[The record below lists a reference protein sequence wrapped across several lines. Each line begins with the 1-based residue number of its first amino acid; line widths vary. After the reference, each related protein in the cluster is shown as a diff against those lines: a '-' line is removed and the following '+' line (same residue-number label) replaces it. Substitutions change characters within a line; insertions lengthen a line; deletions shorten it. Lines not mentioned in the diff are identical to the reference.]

1 MREWIRAWTDPG
13 DLVVDVFA
21 GLAPLARACYAEGRR
36 YVGAE
41 IDPERHALALVR
53 LARYV
58 STEGR

>member
-1 MREWIRAWTDPG
+1 MTGTLFGNLTPK
-13 DLVVDVFA
+13 
-21 GLAPLARACYAEGRR
+21 APEG
-36 YVGAE
+36 